1 MSVSYTHLDVYKRQV
16 FAQLERETIQ
26 KRVTDAYYSRC
37 LKGFHMSGQAPYG
50 YQLEPTVV
58 EGIRTKK
65 MVAAPPIEIPAS
77 VETIEAAAFMR
88 CSKLATV
95 TFEKGS
101 QLKTI
106 GGDYSSSCYYGVFS
120 DCTALKSIEIPAS
133 VETIEAAA
141 FKGILRLFLFH
152 RLRIF

>member
-1 MSVSYTHLDVYKRQV
+1 MAKSQFSQYQPCPTVSDVYKRQV

-65 MVAAPPIEIPAS
+65 MVADPVAADHVRLMFEMYAEP
-77 VETIEAAAFMR
+77 ETSFGDITRYFEEPVSYTHLDVYKRQFESRSEAVKVKPSFILVH
-88 CSKLATV
+88 SHITLYHS
-95 TFEKGS
+95 TFLVG
-101 QLKTI
+101 L
-106 GGDYSSSCYYGVFS
+106 
-120 DCTALKSIEIPAS
+120 
-133 VETIEAAA
+133 
-141 FKGILRLFLFH
+141 
-152 RLRIF
+152 